1 MTAVLPA
8 PVAPATT
15 PAAPSTRATRCKTES
30 DFGPL
35 VAVVKEHD
43 LMRRRR
49 GKYVASALGD
59 SLLLVAT
66 VVILLAAG
74 GSWWALCAAAPL
86 ALWSARIGFLGHD
99 AGHRQVARTPQW
111 NRRIGLVLANVLSGM
126 SQGWWD
132 RKHNRHHANPN
143 DVEKDPDVG
152 TGVIAWT
159 PEQAGDGRGGFMK
172 WLAAHQ
178 GYAFIPLLTLEGLN
192 LKVASAQDVVKR
204 RAWGEMVLLL
214 VHVALYVG
222 LLSLVLS
229 PLQIVAFFFVHQ
241 AIFGLHLGLAFAPN
255 HKGMPMPQ
263 PGEKWTHL
271 QRQVLTSRNV
281 RPHPLTDWL
290 MGGLNYQVEHHL
302 FPSIPRHS
310 MGALKPFVE
319 AHCAV
324 QGLPYTE
331 TSAGKSYAIALA
343 YLHEVGTELR

>member
-8 PVAPATT
+8 PVALAT
-15 PAAPSTRATRCKTES
+15 PAATTTRPRSKGGES

-43 LMRRRR
+43 LLRRRR
-49 GKYVASALGD
+49 GKYVVSVLGD

-66 VVILLAAG
+66 VVILVAAA
-74 GSWWALCAAAPL
+74 GSWWALCAALPL

-99 AGHRQVARTPQW
+99 AGHRQVARRPEI
-111 NRRIGLVLANVLSGM
+111 NRRMGLLLANVLSGM

-143 DVEKDPDVG
+143 DVEKDPDVS

-159 PEQAGDGRGGFMK
+159 PEQAGDDRGPVLK

-178 GYAFIPLLTLEGLN
+178 GYAFVPLLTLEGFN
-192 LKVASAQDVVKR
+192 LKVASIMDVVKR
-204 RAWGEMVLLL
+204 LAWFEISLMVLHY
-214 VHVALYVG
+214 VLYFG

-229 PLQIVAFFFVHQ
+229 PLQVIAFFVVHQ

-263 PGEKWTHL
+263 PGEHWTHL

-281 RPHPLTDWL
+281 RAHPVTDWL

-310 MGALKPFVE
+310 MGALKPFVMQ
-319 AHCAV
+319 HCAT

-331 TSAGKSYAIALA
+331 TSAPRSYAIALA

>member
-8 PVAPATT
+8 PVATATLTGT
-15 PAAPSTRATRCKTES
+15 PSRSRAKTES

-35 VAVVKEHD
+35 VALVKEHD
-43 LMRRRR
+43 LLRRRR
-49 GKYVASALGD
+49 GMYVASVLGD

-99 AGHRQVARTPQW
+99 AGHRQVARTPQM
-111 NRRIGLVLANVLSGM
+111 NRRLGLVLANVLSGM

-159 PEQAGDGRGGFMK
+159 PEQAADDRNGVLK

-178 GYAFIPLLTLEGLN
+178 GYAFIPMLTLEGLN
-192 LKVASAQDVVKR
+192 LKVASAQDVWKR
-204 RAWGEMVLLL
+204 KAWGEIALLL
-214 VHVALYVG
+214 THAVLYFG

-229 PLQIVAFFFVHQ
+229 PLQVVAFFFVHQ

-263 PGEKWTHL
+263 PGEHWTHL

-310 MGALKPFVE
+310 MGALKPLVM
-319 AHCAV
+319 AHCET

-331 TSAGKSYAIALA
+331 TSAPKSYAIALA

>member
-1 MTAVLPA
+1 MTAVLTPPAAAPA
-8 PVAPATT
+8 PAVT
-15 PAAPSTRATRCKTES
+15 PRPRVKGAES
-30 DFGPL
+30 DFAPL

-43 LMRRRR
+43 LLRRRR
-49 GKYVASALGD
+49 GRYVLTTLAD

-66 VVILLAAG
+66 VTVLLGAA
-74 GSWWALCAAAPL
+74 GSWWALLGAVPL

-99 AGHRQVARTPQW
+99 AGHRQVARTNAV
-111 NRRIGLVLANVLSGM
+111 NRRLGLVLANVLSGM

-143 DVEKDPDVG
+143 DVSKDPDVG

-159 PEQAGDGRGGFMK
+159 AEQAADDRGPVLK

-178 GYAFIPLLTLEGLN
+178 GYAFIPLLTLEGFN
-192 LKVASAQDVVKR
+192 LKVASAQDAIKR
-204 RAWGEMVLLL
+204 HAWFEISLMVLHY
-214 VHVALYVG
+214 VLYFG

-229 PLQIVAFFFVHQ
+229 PLQVVAFFLVHQ
-241 AIFGLHLGLAFAPN
+241 AVFGLHLGLAFAPN
-255 HKGMPMPQ
+255 HKGMPMPK
-263 PGEKWTHL
+263 PGERWTHL

-302 FPSIPRHS
+302 FPSVPRPTMS
-310 MGALKPFVE
+310 RLKPYVV
-319 AHCAV
+319 AHCAE

-331 TSAGKSYAIALA
+331 TSARASYAIALA